1 MVYDLKLPLPI
12 AGLIKPYEYFTVAWV
27 IIIKVISVC
36 MLVQAMQVFAEKV
49 IFRFLK
55 CIL

>member
-27 IIIKVISVC
+27 II
-36 MLVQAMQVFAEKV
+36 FKV
-49 IFRFLK
+49 IFSMHACASNAGF
-55 CIL
+55 C